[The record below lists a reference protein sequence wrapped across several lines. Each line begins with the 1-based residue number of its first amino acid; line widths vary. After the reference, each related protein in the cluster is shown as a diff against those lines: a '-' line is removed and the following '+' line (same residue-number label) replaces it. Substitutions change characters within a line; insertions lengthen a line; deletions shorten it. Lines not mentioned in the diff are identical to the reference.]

1 MVAISLFKEE
11 DEKAPMAPMAPAYRM
26 EHHPLAMQQCR
37 VPGCQQQESFDTFV
51 MRKALRTFLGIIV
64 FGFLCVLAL
73 QYAHYLGPQPK
84 APKLEKGIQNIAQEY
99 IAYTEKYNKS
109 YATSHESLKRLNAYY
124 TTEENIANW
133 NKQSEHGSAVYGHN
147 DLSDWTDAEFI
158 KTLLPKTFY
167 QRLHEDAEFITP
179 IPESLAAM
187 KGERNG
193 PLPDFFDWR
202 DRNVVTPVKA
212 QGQCGSCWAFASTA
226 TVEAAYA
233 IAHGERRNLSE
244 QTLLDCDLVDNACD
258 GGDEDKAFRYIHRN
272 GLAYAVDLPY
282 VAHRQ
287 NGCAVTDNWNTT
299 RIKAAYFLHH
309 DEDSIINWL
318 VNFGPVNIGMSV
330 IQPMRAYKGG
340 VFTPSEYAC
349 KNEVIGLHALLITGY
364 GTSEKGEKYWIVK
377 NSWGNTWGVEHGYIY
392 FARGINAC
400 GIEDEPIGILA

>member
-1 MVAISLFKEE
+1 MFIIFVVPLFTKLQA
-11 DEKAPMAPMAPAYRM
+11 EKVSR
-26 EHHPLAMQQCR
+26 R
-37 VPGCQQQESFDTFV
+37 
-51 MRKALRTFLGIIV
+51 
-64 FGFLCVLAL
+64 
-73 QYAHYLGPQPK
+73 AHTN
-84 APKLEKGIQNIAQEY
+84 ERGIQNIAKEY
-99 IAYTEKYNKS
+99 IAYTEKFDKS
-109 YATSHESLKRLNAYY
+109 YATSQESLKRLNAYY
-124 TTEENIANW
+124 NTDENIANW
-133 NKQSEHGSAVYGHN
+133 NIQNEHGSAEYGHN
-147 DLSDWTDAEFI
+147 DMSDWTDEEFE
-158 KTLLPKTFY
+158 KTLLPKSFY
-167 QRLHEDAEFITP
+167 KRLHKEAEFIEP
-179 IPESLAAM
+179 IPESLTAK
-187 KGERNG
+187 KGESSS
-193 PLPDFFDWR
+193 PFPDFFDWR
-202 DRNVVTPVKA
+202 DKNVITPVKA

-226 TVEAAYA
+226 TVEAAWA
-233 IAHGERRNLSE
+233 IAHGEKRNLSE

-272 GLAYAVDLPY
+272 GLANAVDLPY

-287 NGCAVTDNWNTT
+287 NGCAVNDHWNTT

-318 VNFGPVNIGMSV
+318 VNFGPVNIGMAV

-364 GTSEKGEKYWIVK
+364 GTSKTGEKYWIVK

>member
-1 MVAISLFKEE
+1 MVSPPAWLKNAKGADQYNKLIAETRDPRCLEEARQKRALDKLYVLGAKVTAIILILT
-11 DEKAPMAPMAPAYRM
+11 ALMALCMTFPKYFPFYERTSKISAVPDVG
-26 EHHPLAMQQCR
+26 MQ
-37 VPGCQQQESFDTFV
+37 T
-51 MRKALRTFLGIIV
+51 
-64 FGFLCVLAL
+64 
-73 QYAHYLGPQPK
+73 
-84 APKLEKGIQNIAQEY
+84 IAQEY
-99 IAYTEKYNKS
+99 IAFTEKYNKS
-109 YATSHESLKRLNAYY
+109 YATSQESLKRVNAYY
-124 TTEENIANW
+124 VTKANIENW
-133 NKQSEHGSAVYGHN
+133 NKEKEHGSAEYGHN
-147 DLSDWTDAEFI
+147 DLSDWTDDEFQ
-158 KTLLPKTFY
+158 KTLLPMSFY
-167 QRLHEDAEFITP
+167 QRLHKEAEFIKP
-179 IPESLAAM
+179 IPASLANM
-187 KGERNG
+187 KGEQAS
-193 PLPDFFDWR
+193 PFPDFFDWR

-233 IAHGERRNLSE
+233 IAHGEKRNLSE

-258 GGDEDKAFRYIHRN
+258 GGDEDKAFRYIHRQ

-287 NGCAVTDNWNTT
+287 NGCAVNDHWNTT
-299 RIKAAYFLHH
+299 KIEAAYFLHH
-309 DEDSIINWL
+309 DEDSIIHWL
-318 VNFGPVNIGMSV
+318 VNFGPVNIGMAV

-364 GTSEKGEKYWIVK
+364 GTSDKGEKYWIVK

>member
-1 MVAISLFKEE
+1 MVAIAWFKPVSQ
-11 DEKAPMAPMAPAYRM
+11 DEKQPPIGSG
-26 EHHPLAMQQCR
+26 EHHLLARDIFSSHHHASKIGDNRACTITMLLCMFTLVGVMVYMLMQPINPSQ
-37 VPGCQQQESFDTFV
+37 
-51 MRKALRTFLGIIV
+51 
-64 FGFLCVLAL
+64 GFPRF
-73 QYAHYLGPQPK
+73 HKG
-84 APKLEKGIQNIAQEY
+84 EKGIQSIAKEY

-109 YATSHESLKRLNAYY
+109 YATSQESLKRLNAYY
-124 TTEENIANW
+124 TTEENIVNW
-133 NKQSEHGSAVYGHN
+133 NKQKEHGSTVYGHN
-147 DLSDWTDAEFI
+147 DMSDWTDAEFE
-158 KTLLPKTFY
+158 KTLLPKSFY
-167 QRLHEDAEFITP
+167 QRLHKDAEYIVP
-179 IPESLAAM
+179 VPESLAGM
-187 KGERNG
+187 IGERAG

-258 GGDEDKAFRYIHRN
+258 GGDEDKAFRYIHRQ
-272 GLAYAVDLPY
+272 GLAYSVDLPY

-287 NGCAVTDNWNTT
+287 NNCVVNDHWNTT

-364 GTSEKGEKYWIVK
+364 GTSDKGEKYWIVK

>member
-1 MVAISLFKEE
+1 MVAISMFKQE
-11 DEKAPMAPMAPAYRM
+11 DEKASAPLSRV
-26 EHHPLAMQQCR
+26 EHHPLAGEHQSKR
-37 VPGCQQQESFDTFV
+37 DEWNYELNA
-51 MRKALRTFLGIIV
+51 RRRALRAVVYLMITSIL
-64 FGFLCVLAL
+64 LLAVLQTYYTYNRL
-73 QYAHYLGPQPK
+73 KERQVPHN
-84 APKLEKGIQNIAQEY
+84 ERGIQTIAHEY

-109 YATSHESLKRLNAYY
+109 YSTSKESLKRLNAYY
-124 TTEENIANW
+124 TTDENVANW
-133 NKQSEHGSAVYGHN
+133 NKQKEHGSAVYGHN
-147 DLSDWTDAEFI
+147 DLSDWTDEEFT
-158 KTLLPKTFY
+158 KTLLPKSFY
-167 QRLHEDAEFITP
+167 QRLHKDAEFIKP

-233 IAHGERRNLSE
+233 IAHGEKRNLSE
-244 QTLLDCDLVDNACD
+244 QTLLDCDLDDNACD
-258 GGDEDKAFRYIHRN
+258 GGDEDKAFRYIHRQ

-287 NGCAVTDNWNTT
+287 NTCSVDGHYNTT
-299 RIKAAYFLHH
+299 KIKAAYFLHH
-309 DEDSIINWL
+309 DEDSMINWL

-377 NSWGNTWGVEHGYIY
+377 NSWGNTWGVENGYIY